1 MNLRSTSLLS
11 TLVLSASLLLTPA
24 MAQDWH
30 PVGTGTNVNGANGV
44 PCPFGDIYAGQRAQY
59 IYLASELSAAGLSA
73 GDAVVRLR
81 WVVTALN
88 GSGIHENFT
97 MRLGNTTA
105 TSLSGFLNAPNE
117 AATTPM
123 DHQPVVGNNDF
134 TLNTPYEW
142 DGTSNL
148 LLEVTHF
155 SPTYA
160 TASANASVAFT
171 STAPVKRSYSLLD
184 DLLYSTSQSEPLDG
198 EVLNSTA
205 LPNIVL
211 GVATDCAPLT
221 ATGYTVCVG
230 DGVPSGDGVSV
241 EGCTESLGGRF
252 TATHA
257 FPGTNLEC
265 TGTDYVLRSSLT
277 LPPLPT
283 GAVLQAGRLILT
295 NVQAPDPV
303 WMSDLYINL
312 TGTIEGEIQLMPNH
326 ENYSG
331 TVSELIVAMTGPYE
345 AGVAELH
352 TASTYGTGFI
362 GSARVEFDYL
372 LPTPFWYD
380 APTGGD
386 LVAYGSSVIDPV
398 AEGLA
403 HTDVPGVTLL
413 YADCGVSSTA
423 CTSTG
428 RTAVNFTVL
437 DAPVPSF
444 IMDTTDVIAGIAAT
458 LTYTG
463 TAVNQYLWN
472 FGDGNSST
480 AAEPTH
486 VWDTPGTY
494 TVQLTV
500 NNGACEATFSMDVM
514 VDVNTGIHGRD
525 DLAEM
530 HVFAT
535 ADAIIITQGFGTGT
549 MQVEVLD
556 ALGRTVINREHIA
569 MSGRISLPTAELGTG
584 VWYVRVTGA
593 EAQRTFRVP
602 LVR

>member
-11 TLVLSASLLLTPA
+11 TLLLSASLALTPA
-24 MAQDWH
+24 KAQDWH

-59 IYLASELSAAGLSA
+59 IYLASDLSAAGLMP
-73 GDAVVRLR
+73 GDAIVRLR

-88 GSGIHENFT
+88 GSGMHENFSL
-97 MRLGNTTA
+97 RLGNTTA
-105 TSLSGFLNAPNE
+105 ISLSGFLNAPTG

-134 TLNTPYEW
+134 TLNSPFVW

-148 LLEVTHF
+148 LVEVSHF
-155 SPTYA
+155 SPTYG

-171 STAPVKRSYSLLD
+171 STAPVKRSYSMLD
-184 DLLYSTSQSEPLDG
+184 DLMYSTSQSEPLDG
-198 EVLNSTA
+198 ETLNSTA

-211 GVATDCAPLT
+211 GVATACAPLT
-221 ATGYTVCVG
+221 ATGYSVCVG
-230 DGVPSGDGVSV
+230 DEVPTGEGLAV
-241 EGCTESLGGRF
+241 EGCTEGLGGRF
-252 TATHA
+252 TTSYT

-265 TGTDYVLRSSLT
+265 TGTDYVLRSSIT

-295 NVQAPDPV
+295 SVQALDTV
-303 WMSDLYINL
+303 WMSDLYIKL
-312 TGTIEGEIQLMPNH
+312 SGSIEGEIQLMPNH

-331 TVSELIVAMTGPYE
+331 TVPELIVAMTGPYE
-345 AGVAELH
+345 AGVAQLA

-380 APTGGD
+380 APTGGNI
-386 LVAYGSSVIDPV
+386 VAYGNSVIDPV

-403 HTDVPGVTLL
+403 NTDAPGVTLL
-413 YADCGVSSTA
+413 YADCGIPSTA
-423 CTSTG
+423 CTST
-428 RTAVNFTVL
+428 RTPVDFNVL
-437 DAPVPSF
+437 PAPEPGFVV
-444 IMDTTDVIAGIAAT
+444 DTSNVVAGIAISF
-458 LTYTG
+458 TYTG
-463 TAVNQYLWN
+463 TPATDYLWD
-472 FGDGNSST
+472 FGDGTTST

-514 VDVNTGIHGRD
+514 VDVNTGIHGTD
-525 DLAEM
+525 GLAAL

-535 ADAIIITQGFGTGT
+535 KDAIIIEQGSGMGT
-549 MQVEVLD
+549 MQVDVLD
-556 ALGRTVINREHIA
+556 ALGRTVISRENIA
-569 MSGRISLPTAELGTG
+569 VSGRISLPTAGLSTG
-584 VWYVRVTGA
+584 VWYVRVTSTD
-593 EAQRTFRVP
+593 AQRTYRVP